1 MILKSYSFK
10 NEHEI
15 SRRFTCD
22 GGNINPAL
30 AIEDVPRE
38 TKSLV
43 LIVDDPTAT
52 GGGTF
57 VHWVLWNI
65 SPETGVIS
73 EGETPKGARQGRNDF
88 GNDGWGGPCPPRG
101 SRPHR
106 YVFKL
111 YALNKMLDLPP
122 GATKDI
128 VERAMQRHILD
139 ETSLVGLYKRAI

>member
-10 NEHEI
+10 NGHEI
-15 SRRFTCD
+15 PRRFTCD
-22 GGNINPAL
+22 GGNLNPAL
-30 AIEDVPRE
+30 IIESAPSE

-65 SPETGVIS
+65 SPETPVIS
-73 EGETPKGARQGRNDF
+73 EGETPRGAKQGRNDF
-88 GNDGWGGPCPPRG
+88 GDNGWGGPCPPRG

-106 YVFKL
+106 YEFKL
-111 YALNKMLDLPP
+111 YALNKVLDLPS
-122 GATKDI
+122 GATKEA
-128 VERAMQRHILD
+128 VERAMQRHILE